1 MSAVPHVELIEI
13 SKRFGSTEALRR
25 VTVSIRRGTVHAL
38 VGENGAGKSTLG
50 KIISGVY
57 RPDEGVLKVNGRPVH
72 FTSPRDALE
81 SGIAIIHQELSLVPQ
96 LRVDENV
103 FLGVETTRK
112 FGKDSMEERFAA
124 LCQRVGFHISP
135 RARVRDLHPADR
147 QKVEILRALAR
158 DAELIIMDEPTARLG
173 AAEVD
178 RLLEVITDLRDQ
190 GVTIVYVSHFL
201 REVLAVADVI
211 TVLRNG
217 EVVLTEAADRLSLDD
232 IVTAMLGR
240 TLKLVFPQKPA
251 LPRETLPVL
260 RLRDVS
266 RRGIFEQVSLE
277 IRKGEI
283 VGIFGLVGSGRTEL
297 ARSII
302 GAEPYTRGTVEL
314 ESHPVRFDHP
324 ADAIRAGV
332 FYLPESRSEAGLH
345 LDLPVRVNVTL
356 PHLEIMS
363 RYGVVSEAAER
374 RSALE
379 TIHRVGVVPAD
390 IEMRARDLSGGNQ
403 QKALL
408 GKWLV
413 RKPKVLILDEPT
425 RGVDIGAK
433 TAIYDLIVQLASEG
447 IAVLLISSELEEVL
461 GLSHR
466 VLVMRRGRIV
476 AEFDDRTATEESVL
490 RAALGS
496 TA

>member
-1 MSAVPHVELIEI
+1 MTTVPHVELIEV

-25 VTVSIRRGTVHAL
+25 VTVSIQRGSVHAL

-57 RPDEGVLKVNGRPVH
+57 RPDEGVLKVSGQPVH

-81 SGIAIIHQELSLVPQ
+81 QGIAIIHQELSLVPQ

-103 FLGVETTRK
+103 FLGIEASRRS
-112 FGKDSMEERFAA
+112 GKGSMEERFAA
-124 LCQRVGFHISP
+124 LCQRVGFHVSP

-158 DAELIIMDEPTARLG
+158 NAELIIMDEPTARLD

-178 RLLEVITDLRDQ
+178 RLLEVITDLRGQ

-217 EVVLTEAADRLSLDD
+217 EVALTETADRLSFDD

-240 TLKLVFPQKPA
+240 TLKLVFPQRPT
-251 LPRETLPVL
+251 LPREAPPML

-266 RRGIFEQVSLE
+266 RHGIFDQVSFE
-277 IRKGEI
+277 VRKGEI

-302 GAEPYTRGTVEL
+302 GAEPYTSGIIEL
-314 ESHPVRFDHP
+314 ENHPVRFDHP

-332 FYLPESRSEAGLH
+332 FYLPENRAEAGLH

-356 PHLEIMS
+356 PHLEILG
-363 RYGVVSEAAER
+363 RYGIVSTTMEK
-374 RSALE
+374 RSAQE
-379 TIHRVGVVPAD
+379 AIHRVGVTPAD
-390 IEMRARDLSGGNQ
+390 IEVRARNLSGGNQ
-403 QKALL
+403 QKVLF

-433 TAIYDLIVQLASEG
+433 TAIYDLIAQLASEG
-447 IAVLLISSELEEVL
+447 VAILLISSELEEIL
-461 GLSHR
+461 NLSHR
-466 VLVMRRGRIV
+466 ILVMRRGRIV
-476 AEFDDRTATEESVL
+476 AEFNEQTASEELVL

-496 TA
+496 TT